1 MKRVA
6 GLLVLLFSLTVLWGC
21 ELLLIGGIGA
31 GLGVGTYKFIEG
43 KLERQYPLEHQK
55 AWDAT
60 NTALANLQISVSGS
74 LNEGIKGEIEAVR
87 KDGTRVQISLKDMG
101 QKVTSIGIRV
111 GTFGDRSESERIHNE
126 IASAAGI

>member
-6 GLLVLLFSLTVLWGC
+6 GVLVLLFSLTVLWGC

-31 GLGVGTYKFIEG
+31 GLGVGTYKYIEG
-43 KLERQYPLEHQK
+43 KLERQYPLEYRK

-74 LNEGIKGEIEAVR
+74 LNEEVKGEIEAVR
-87 KDGTRVQISLKDMG
+87 KDGTKILVSLKDMG
-101 QKVTSIGIRV
+101 QKVTTIGIRV

-126 IASAAGI
+126 IASVAGI

>member
-21 ELLLIGGIGA
+21 ELLLIGVGA

-43 KLERQYPLEHQK
+43 KLERQYPIEYKK
-55 AWDAT
+55 AWDST
-60 NTALANLQISVSGS
+60 NTALDNLKISISGS
-74 LNEGIKGEIEAVR
+74 LNEGVKGEIEAVR
-87 KDGTRVQISLKDMG
+87 QDGIKIFISLKDMG
-101 QKVTSIGIRV
+101 QKVTSIGVRV

-126 IASAAGI
+126 IASVAGI